1 MEYGRELC
9 EIRQNPFYV
18 ALQANREEKERL
30 QKIKEMQQLI
40 IEPASDRERAECE
53 EEYKNKAREQAKTD
67 IFKHTFVDAENLEID

>member
-30 QKIKEMQQLI
+30 QKIKEMQQLMM
-40 IEPASDRERAECE
+40 IEPASDRERAE
-53 EEYKNKAREQAKTD
+53 
-67 IFKHTFVDAENLEID
+67 

>member
-30 QKIKEMQQLI
+30 QKIKEMQMM
-40 IEPASDRERAECE
+40 IEPASDRERAE
-53 EEYKNKAREQAKTD
+53 
-67 IFKHTFVDAENLEID
+67 